1 MKNLSAAI
9 LILVLSGLFLT
20 SCEKEY
26 LNTGIPGNSSQNVH
40 KDGEGETDEDGP
52 DDDDDD
58 DDDTDGITDGGR
70 DEDYDKSGKGK
81 KPKQ

>member
-9 LILVLSGLFLT
+9 LILILSGLFLT

-26 LNTGIPGNSSQNVH
+26 LNTGIPGNSSQNVY
-40 KDGEGETDEDGP
+40 KGGEGETDDDGL
-52 DDDDDD
+52 DDED